1 MAFNSC
7 PGYQLN
13 KRWKNDKIEVLEGK
27 TFYAIN
33 TKTCGT
39 QKKMDDKNLVKNWK
53 NILTLANVPA
63 YIYMYKTDKF
73 YSSRQLST
81 GLMAIVTFENGYIWF
96 LDL

>member
-1 MAFNSC
+1 MVRWMAFNSC

-13 KRWKNDKIEVLEGK
+13 KRWKNDKIDVLEGK

-53 NILTLANVPA
+53 NILTLANVHA
-63 YIYMYKTDKF
+63 YIYMYIIKRINF
-73 YSSRQLST
+73 IVQGNYQL
-81 GLMAIVTFENGYIWF
+81 V
-96 LDL
+96 

>member
-1 MAFNSC
+1 MSIVMVRWMAFNSC

-39 QKKMDDKNLVKNWK
+39 QKKDW
-53 NILTLANVPA
+53 
-63 YIYMYKTDKF
+63 
-73 YSSRQLST
+73 
-81 GLMAIVTFENGYIWF
+81 W
-96 LDL
+96 

>member
-1 MAFNSC
+1 MVRWMAFNSC

-13 KRWKNDKIEVLEGK
+13 KRWKNDKIDVLEGK

-53 NILTLANVPA
+53 KYPTLANVHA
-63 YIYMYKTDKF
+63 YIYMYII
-73 YSSRQLST
+73 YVYQVSHGNYQL
-81 GLMAIVTFENGYIWF
+81 V
-96 LDL
+96 

>member
-1 MAFNSC
+1 MVRWMAFNSC

-39 QKKMDDKNLVKNWK
+39 QKKMDDKMK
-53 NILTLANVPA
+53 
-63 YIYMYKTDKF
+63 
-73 YSSRQLST
+73 R
-81 GLMAIVTFENGYIWF
+81 TFNSKQENFMWYDMF
-96 LDL
+96 QTFNEMTSFE